1 MVKDQ
6 IFKDQAIHLANYITD
21 DGNEWKNF
29 EEFLKNGGNPFHH
42 ICFSVCV
49 VLDLIE
55 EDFLE
60 AVFLYS
66 TKEHMIA
73 VEKFIE
79 EMGE

>member
-1 MVKDQ
+1 MINQ
-6 IFKDQAIHLANYITD
+6 IIFNDQAINLANYITD
-21 DGNEWKNF
+21 SGDEWRNF

-55 EDFLE
+55 SDFLE